1 MENLDAKESD
11 LSFELDASEEEL
23 LEEFGV
29 LVAAEYN
36 YGMTRS

>member
-1 MENLDAKESD
+1 METESD
-11 LSFELDASEEEL
+11 QNMPEVTLELDASEDEL

-36 YGMTRS
+36 YKGL